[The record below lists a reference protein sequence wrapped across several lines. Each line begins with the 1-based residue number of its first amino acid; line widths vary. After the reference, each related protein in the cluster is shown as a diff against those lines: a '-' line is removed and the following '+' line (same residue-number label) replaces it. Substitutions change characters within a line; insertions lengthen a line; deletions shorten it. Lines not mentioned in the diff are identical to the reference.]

1 MDFCSVEE
9 IRRRK
14 IYPVNTMLLTEGMS
28 KIGLQGA
35 KRQLVR
41 LGVVKKERHGS
52 IAKATVTVVK
62 KDRAPLFH
70 PPVQIC
76 KCRKY
81 SIL

>member
-1 MDFCSVEE
+1 
-9 IRRRK
+9 
-14 IYPVNTMLLTEGMS
+14 MLLTEGMS

-35 KRQLVR
+35 KRQLMCRRVI
-41 LGVVKKERHGS
+41 KKERHGS
-52 IAKATVTVVK
+52 IAKATLTVVK

-76 KCRKY
+76 TYRKY